1 VGRCFQHG
9 IIRVLSIKFI
19 QFIQLLYNTNVLLKL
34 EIHVLCVVQVGR
46 TQRGGGRQSCHWRST
61 STTTS
66 SSINLKQMIV
76 SLWEKKKYCKL
87 LGSLTRHLSPFLLP
101 FVLGRVKKAQM
112 MVVLLPLVDAKKRTD
127 KKIHT
132 ISDGLLVNHL

>member
-1 VGRCFQHG
+1 LPLKFP
-9 IIRVLSIKFI
+9 IKIGVFKHN
-19 QFIQLLYNTNVLLKL
+19 FFEKN
-34 EIHVLCVVQVGR
+34 
-46 TQRGGGRQSCHWRST
+46 RS
-61 STTTS
+61 
-66 SSINLKQMIV
+66 
-76 SLWEKKKYCKL
+76 KK
-87 LGSLTRHLSPFLLP
+87 LP